1 MATVNATCPICGK
14 KYYRCGKCA
23 KFKAWKSIA
32 DEYEHYQIAMILTQY
47 REGISNAEES
57 TEQFDKIGITGN
69 SDFSVYLPAVA
80 RDINKILSEGHKKEA
95 YYKPKSKRYRGLSE
109 E

>member
-1 MATVNATCPICGK
+1 MADNLNATCPICGK
-14 KYYRCGKCA
+14 KYHRCGQCSS
-23 KFKAWKSIA
+23 FKAWKAIA

-69 SDFSVYLPAVA
+69 SDFSIYLPAVA
-80 RDINKILSEGHKKEA
+80 RDIKKIISEGNG
-95 YYKPKSKRYRGLSE
+95 YKPKPKIYRGLSE